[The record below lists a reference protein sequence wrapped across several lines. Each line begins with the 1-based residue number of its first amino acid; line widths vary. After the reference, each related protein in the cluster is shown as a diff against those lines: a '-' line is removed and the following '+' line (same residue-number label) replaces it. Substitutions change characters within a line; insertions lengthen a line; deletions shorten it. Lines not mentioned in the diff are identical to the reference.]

1 MGVRKIGEERD
12 GKCHGQKWGGGC
24 QEASMSES
32 GTPIPLSR
40 DTGSLMLR
48 FISGIFK
55 FSEDSTEKTHLLG
68 DDKFPLCR
76 FIRTCIEL
84 DHRFFW

>member
-1 MGVRKIGEERD
+1 MGVRRIGQERD
-12 GKCHGQKWGGGC
+12 DRCHGQKGVGC

-32 GTPIPLSR
+32 GTPTPLSR

-55 FSEDSTEKTHLLG
+55 FSEDSVEKTHLLG